1 MSVWWGEVR
10 ALTVQSMSHL
20 AVSASHNMARRQSNL
35 LQSTNNRQRPRPR
48 TLELAKLKDSQGEFF
63 LLFSN
68 GVRWWWVVGRRYEAD
83 TWCMFLL
90 WTILLLAPL
99 CIKISGKVPIRS
111 YWTVACCCCYYIC
124 FGTFCLKTHRHSSY
138 RLSLQRISSVGSTIN
153 FCFCYFSDIYG
164 TF

>member
-35 LQSTNNRQRPRPR
+35 LHSTNNRQRPRPR

-63 LLFSN
+63 VSN
-68 GVRWWWVVGRRYEAD
+68 FLTECGGG
-83 TWCMFLL
+83 WCEVWGWYLMHVSMLL

-99 CIKISGKVPIRS
+99 CIKISWKVPIRS
-111 YWTVACCCCYYIC
+111 NWIVACCYFIINL
-124 FGTFCLKTHRHSSY
+124 FWNLFCLGLKTHRHSSY
-138 RLSLQRISSVGSTIN
+138 RLILQRISSVAQQ
-153 FCFCYFSDIYG
+153 
-164 TF
+164 